1 MIPIPQKNGEIIS
14 WAEQAS
20 KEFNALMPMTPSRML
35 VREGAGGVGCE
46 PLPQNLRDRKDA
58 AKPDLGRYKI
68 ESITVHDSDDE
79 DDQKTL
85 DVTLGNSYF
94 RCGGKTY
101 EGSAKSLEDVE
112 LPAVI
117 ALKVD
122 ITGSLPS
129 DELESY
135 ASLSELQS
143 EELDGDYYIVPLY
156 VFDATGSL
164 VCDFRIG
171 PDASMFEFS
180 NPTGG

>member
-1 MIPIPQKNGEIIS
+1 MPIPEPNIKDKLSAN
-14 WAEQAS
+14 
-20 KEFNALMPMTPSRML
+20 M
-35 VREGAGGVGCE
+35 VREILRAIRSLTPIAGHGMRISRGPNGTVY
-46 PLPQNLRDRKDA
+46 NAKAVKAKKDA

-79 DDQKTL
+79 GDQKTL
-85 DVTLGNSYF
+85 DITLDNAFY

-156 VFDATGSL
+156 EFDATGSL